1 MKNKIKMKNGLK
13 SRKQKIFN
21 HPVTVIIFGILT
33 CLIVPVFIKVAILQP
48 LFGLL
53 DISETISKS
62 IQGII
67 TAAVILFT
75 YRLFVKRFEKRE
87 ATELSKE
94 NLAKEL
100 VFGFLG
106 GFLLISF
113 ITLFF
118 YLLGY
123 YTAASVNHFSVLIKP
138 LIIFIVM
145 GVWEEVIFRGL
156 IFRITESKL
165 GTVWALIISSLIFGF
180 VHVSN
185 DNFNFLSG
193 LAIALELG
201 LLTGITFSITRRLWV
216 PIALHIGWNI
226 SFIFYGTI
234 VSGAT
239 EFPSFI
245 VSKLRG
251 ANLIT
256 GGMFGPENSIITIV
270 FSLIAFG
277 FLYKQKIT

>member
-1 MKNKIKMKNGLK
+1 MNSKA
-13 SRKQKIFN
+13 KQNFSK
-21 HPVTVIIFGILT
+21 HPITVIIIGIFT
-33 CLIVPVFIKVAILQP
+33 CLVVPILIKTAILQP

-67 TAAVILFT
+67 TTVVILFT
-75 YRLFVKRFEKRE
+75 YWLFVKWFEKRK

-113 ITLFF
+113 VTLFF

-123 YTAASVNHFSVLIKP
+123 YTVTSVNHFSVLIKP

-145 GVWEEVIFRGL
+145 GVWEEVIFRGI

-180 VHVSN
+180 VHASN
-185 DNFNFLSG
+185 DNFNFFSG

-226 SFIFYGTI
+226 SLVFYGTI

-245 VSKLRG
+245 VSKLQG
-251 ANLIT
+251 VDIIT
-256 GGMFGPENSIITIV
+256 GGTFGPENSIITII
-270 FSLIAFG
+270 FSLIVFG

>member
-1 MKNKIKMKNGLK
+1 MKNGFK
-13 SRKQKIFN
+13 NRTQNFFN
-21 HPVTVIIFGILT
+21 HPVTVIIIGILT
-33 CLIVPVFIKVAILQP
+33 CLVVPILVKVAILQS

-67 TAAVILFT
+67 TTAVILFT
-75 YRLFVKRFEKRE
+75 YRQFVKRFEKRG
-87 ATELSKE
+87 ATELSKM

-106 GFLLISF
+106 GFILISF
-113 ITLFF
+113 VILFF

-123 YTAASVNHFSVLIKP
+123 YTVSSVNHFSVLIKP

-180 VHVSN
+180 VHASN

-201 LLTGITFSITRRLWV
+201 LLTGITFSVTRRLWV
-216 PIALHIGWNI
+216 PIALHIG
-226 SFIFYGTI
+226 
-234 VSGAT
+234 
-239 EFPSFI
+239 
-245 VSKLRG
+245 
-251 ANLIT
+251 
-256 GGMFGPENSIITIV
+256 
-270 FSLIAFG
+270 
-277 FLYKQKIT
+277 